1 MPELRIT
8 VKVPPDIRDVVI
20 RAFDGMMGEAARR
33 SVEILYDVT
42 RDELEAR
49 GHKAEEDLESSMFT
63 STDLEQFN
71 AGVVAALH
79 TPDIA
84 ASVLE
89 YGAVPAGNE
98 SEMVNA
104 DSIEIWMERKGIRPE
119 YGSTKQMAF
128 AIAKKIGQEG
138 QDPSK
143 RYTSPGRPF
152 NNAQRKAKRRVES
165 VWDEAVE
172 KLVRGISRG

>member
-8 VKVPPDIRDVVI
+8 VKVPPDIRDIVI
-20 RAFDGMMGEAARR
+20 RSFDNMMAQAAQQ

-42 RDELEAR
+42 RDELESR
-49 GHKAEEDLESSMFT
+49 GHKAEEDLEDSMYT
-63 STDLEQFN
+63 TTDLEQFN

-89 YGAVPAGNE
+89 YGAESANNE
-98 SEMVNA
+98 SQMVNA
-104 DSIEIWMERKGIRPE
+104 ENIEIWLERKNIRPS
-119 YGSTKQMAF
+119 YGSTAQMAF

-152 NNAQRKAKRRVES
+152 NNAQRKAKRRVEK
-165 VWDEAVE
+165 VWDDAVE
-172 KLVRGISRG
+172 QMVRGISRG